1 MMLFRKLALAASA
14 LLMLGGCAGDLLDDR
29 EIVYVAV
36 GASDAFGVGAI
47 PITNG
52 YVFEIDDALDDQGRD
67 TALVN
72 LGIPGADTDQIRPA
86 VEIFSRTGIEAQL
99 VTVWVGNNDIIAGV
113 EVDDFAEELDR
124 LLDLVQDDIEGFV
137 VIGNIPKLDQLPV
150 FRDNPDDD
158 VTPERIDGF
167 NEVITDAANA
177 RGIPIIDLFSEEVED
192 DLVSDIDGFHP
203 NNDGHQRLA
212 ELFLAVILEEL

>member
-1 MMLFRKLALAASA
+1 MNTIRKLMINVAAILS
-14 LLMLGGCAGDLLDDR
+14 LGGCAGGLLDDR
-29 EIVYVAV
+29 ELVYVAV

-86 VEIFSRTGIEAQL
+86 VEIFARTGIEAQL
-99 VTVWVGNNDIIAGV
+99 VTVWVGNNDLIAGV

-124 LLDLVQDDIEGFV
+124 LLDLVQEDIKGFV
-137 VIGNIPKLDQLPV
+137 VIGNLPKLDQLPV
-150 FRDNPDDD
+150 FRSNRDED
-158 VTPERIDGF
+158 VTPERIASF
-167 NEVITDAANA
+167 NQVITNAAGE
-177 RGIPIIDLFSEEVED
+177 RDIPIVDLFNEEVED
-192 DLVSDIDGFHP
+192 QLVSDIDGFHP

-212 ELFLAVILEEL
+212 ELFLAIILDEL